1 MSRRQELA
9 AKRALLVARSE
20 LQRRELALSAGDVTY
35 SLRRVDAAV
44 GVARRAASH
53 PLLLVG
59 AVIVAVVIVRPRRWL
74 QGLSWGL
81 SAAVAVRRASAL
93 LRTSA

>member
-20 LQRRELALSAGDVTY
+20 LQRRELALSAGDIGY

-53 PLLLVG
+53 PLLLAG
-59 AVIVAVVIVRPRRWL
+59 AVILAVGIIRPRRWL

-81 SAAVAVRRASAL
+81 SAAVAARRAATY
-93 LRTSA
+93 LRTGA

>member
-20 LQRRELALSAGDVTY
+20 LQRREFALSAGDVAY

-44 GVARRAASH
+44 GVARRAATH
-53 PLLLVG
+53 PLLLAG
-59 AVIVAVVIVRPRRWL
+59 AVTAVVVVIRPRRLL
-74 QGLSWGL
+74 QGLTLGL
-81 SAAVAVRRASAL
+81 SAAVAVQRASAL
-93 LRTSA
+93 LRTGT